1 MATKKKGCGFLI
13 TALILL
19 IIGGIICG
27 VGIRGTIGS
36 FEPLTS
42 FETPNSGTLTSE
54 DDGAISVWL
63 HGSETTAPAGVS
75 IDVKNTKTDE
85 LVPAVTVSNTSMSSG
100 ADRKLLLG
108 TFESKKDTEYEIRV
122 LGLSPDRKISLSNTS
137 VGGLM
142 SNLGMAII
150 GPIIFGFLALIFGII
165 GLIKLL
171 SSKKAQPVPT
181 A

>member
-1 MATKKKGCGFLI
+1 MKLETL
-13 TALILL
+13 ALSLQK
-19 IIGGIICG
+19 
-27 VGIRGTIGS
+27 
-36 FEPLTS
+36 
-42 FETPNSGTLTSE
+42 

-85 LVPAVTVSNTSMSSG
+85 LVPAVTVSSNTSMSSG
-100 ADRKLLLG
+100 ANRKLLLG

-122 LGLSPDRKISLSNTS
+122 SGLSPDRKISLSNTS

-171 SSKKAQPVPT
+171 SSKKAPVSYTHLTLPT
-181 A
+181 ICSV